1 MLFSADQVLVM
12 RWEFL
17 DIDIM
22 YQILQDS
29 LLSDDRDLQQQL
41 LKLPYLT
48 LLSAIE
54 YITGMSQRQI
64 ILETH
69 DIPQHHHLSIAE
81 YWIQHQIHFHSMI
94 SMMLT
99 LMKRICLILLLS
111 VVFLQE
117 HKYLQSLIEE
127 CSTSAEML

>member
-1 MLFSADQVLVM
+1 
-12 RWEFL
+12 
-17 DIDIM
+17 M

-69 DIPQHHHLSIAE
+69 DIPQHHHLFIVVHSIL
-81 YWIQHQIHFHSMI
+81 HRTLFHSMI
-94 SMMLT
+94 
-99 LMKRICLILLLS
+99 
-111 VVFLQE
+111 
-117 HKYLQSLIEE
+117 
-127 CSTSAEML
+127 